1 MNNIENQADARI
13 FSAGNRVLP
22 MERLYNV
29 RDLGG
34 YPAAGGR
41 SVRWNLLYRAG
52 DLNNPSRG
60 DGALIKERR
69 LAVIVDFRSEAEICE
84 TPDMVAAGRKAE
96 LPIDAGNILTLC
108 RLKASGF
115 WAGSF
120 ANSHSESAKLHAC
133 VSTGEA
139 VMEELYRR
147 LAEEARPQYREF
159 FAILAE
165 KGNAPVLFHCSAG
178 KDRTGLAAALVLS
191 ALGVDREIIYR
202 DYLLS
207 AECLAGKY
215 RALIE
220 AEPDIEPFMSVRRS
234 YLEAAFAYIDECC
247 GGVERYLETELGAD
261 SVLLRD
267 LYTC

>member
-1 MNNIENQADARI
+1 MNNIESQAG
-13 FSAGNRVLP
+13 AGGFPGRNRVLP

-52 DLNNPSRG
+52 DLNNPSHR
-60 DGALIKERR
+60 DRILIEKRR
-69 LAVIVDFRSEAEICE
+69 LAVIVDFRSEEEIHK

-96 LPIDAGNILTLC
+96 LPIDAGNILALAC
-108 RLKASGF
+108 AGRDDSGEF
-115 WAGSF
+115 F
-120 ANSHSESAKLHAC
+120 
-133 VSTGEA
+133 
-139 VMEELYRR
+139 MEELYRR
-147 LAEEARPQYREF
+147 LAEESRSQYREF

-165 KGNAPVLFHCSAG
+165 KGNAPALFHCSAG
-178 KDRTGLAAALVLS
+178 KDRTGLAAALLLS
-191 ALGVDREIIYR
+191 ALGVDRELIYR

-207 AECLAGKY
+207 AECLAEKY

-234 YLEAAFAYIDECC
+234 YLEAAFARIDERY

-267 LYTC
+267 LYTE